1 MKELMENRNEFAAS
15 VPPFRGAEICLVR
28 PTRDSAR
35 CASPRLSHGGLSA
48 RKQGTRLCAH
58 GLAALAA
65 VGFEIG

>member
-1 MKELMENRNEFAAS
+1 MKELMENRNEFAAT
-15 VPPFRGAEICLVR
+15 VPSFQGGEICLVR

-35 CASPRLSHGGLSA
+35 CASPRLSHGGLLA

-65 VGFEIG
+65 AGFEIG